1 MDALGF
7 LPLRGFFFCSLVA
20 LTVLGT
26 SAGSPRGT
34 SASFSGADS
43 CWPAGA
49 PLLDCSKWPNR
60 CSAEDAYDESTRL
73 KTLRPQK
80 QSPHYPSPQLNYSA
94 EMEATQRTSRQSTDP
109 WEEARG
115 TQARR
120 GARGI
125 LTPSPMEVTVRV
137 WVNASGDSLAS
148 GPAGACP
155 LPFSSCS
162 SRKVAEHTLHT
173 HWLGSASTG
182 VLFSGVPAASKD
194 KVGGEGPE
202 VPLCAAQPSGGRTC
216 PIGGDNDSGDNCH
229 LLGANPTLQTLFSE
243 FYPQGLVHA
252 CKHPHFTDE
261 ETGHGELEPV

>member
-1 MDALGF
+1 M
-7 LPLRGFFFCSLVA
+7 
-20 LTVLGT
+20 GT

-43 CWPAGA
+43 CWPAVA

-162 SRKVAEHTLHT
+162 SRTGPTLGLAAAAKSHYHNSWQGEVGRRILRPLLFTAELSYKVGQAM
-173 HWLGSASTG
+173 
-182 VLFSGVPAASKD
+182 PAARTL
-194 KVGGEGPE
+194 
-202 VPLCAAQPSGGRTC
+202 LCSPHLQGRK
-216 PIGGDNDSGDNCH
+216 SR
-229 LLGANPTLQTLFSE
+229 
-243 FYPQGLVHA
+243 
-252 CKHPHFTDE
+252 
-261 ETGHGELEPV
+261 